1 MLQTESTVVHARGAL
16 SPQNTQVV
24 MGAITYALLR
34 ENCSGVKHAGSEQ
47 VQLPGKMKYF
57 VENR

>member
-1 MLQTESTVVHARGAL
+1 MLQTQSAVVHARGAL
-16 SPQNTQVV
+16 GPQNTQVV

-34 ENCSGVKHAGSEQ
+34 EHCSGVKLVGSEQ
-47 VQLPGKMKYF
+47 VQLLGKMKYF